1 MRRALLIWCAL
12 GVCLIGLKAYLD
24 HTARRY
30 PDVALRAGSD
40 VYFIPR
46 HMIDGDGWRAD
57 LMRFAGCWD
66 VREGGILQAA
76 SFLADCGGS
85 QAVRLQIAAKDLGP
99 DAEIGLR
106 GKPLPIMFWR
116 AYTPPDDHLPQLA
129 QAWAGAGGWAGR
141 KLILRADWRMF
152 RIEAPGTPWVYLL
165 HMEPQHGTAEELA
178 ALYAGRCYRP
188 EPMSDAG
195 ITCNFVLNIGPNAAI
210 EYALGPD
217 EMMSMVPLR
226 EGLVAATSSWRKS
239 KAAVSRS
246 REPVVAQNFRR

>member
-1 MRRALLIWCAL
+1 MRRALLIWCAF
-12 GVCLIGLKAYLD
+12 GAGAIGLKAYLD
-24 HTARRY
+24 RTALQY
-30 PDVALRAGSD
+30 PDVAVRAGSD

-46 HMIDGDGWRAD
+46 RMLAGEGWRAD

-66 VREGGILQAA
+66 VREAGVLSAA
-76 SFLADCGGS
+76 RPLAKCGGS
-85 QAVRLQIAAKDLGP
+85 QSLPLKVPAKDLGP
-99 DAEIGLR
+99 DAEIALR
-106 GKPLPIMFWR
+106 DKPLPILFWR